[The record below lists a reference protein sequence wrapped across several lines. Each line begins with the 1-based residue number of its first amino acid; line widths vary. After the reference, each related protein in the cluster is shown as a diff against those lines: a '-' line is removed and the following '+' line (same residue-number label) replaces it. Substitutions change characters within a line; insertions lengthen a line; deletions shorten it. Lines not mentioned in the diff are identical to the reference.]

1 MPTRRPKGACERT
14 HRVTDPYGRDEALY
28 KRAKP
33 YVVTD
38 IPYKIKYMY
47 INNKLYVA
55 HCDNGELCLTGK
67 MCNRHG
73 LIAGAT
79 GTGKTVTLQVLA
91 ETFSQAGV
99 PVFAA
104 DMKGDLSGIS
114 QEGKMSGFIEKRCPE
129 FGIENPEFNGCPTR
143 VYDVFGEQ
151 GTAMR
156 TTVSEM
162 GPQLMARLMEL
173 NDVQAGVLNV
183 VFRIA
188 DDKGLLLIDL
198 KDLRLMLDFVG
209 KNASMFTTQYGNISS
224 ASIGAI
230 VRSVLAIES
239 EGGDKF
245 FGEPAFDINDLLDT
259 EKGKGVISLL
269 AADKL
274 MLRPKMYSTFLL
286 WLLSELYENLP
297 EVGDMELPK
306 LVFFFDE
313 AHMLFDGTSKAL
325 TDKLEQIIRLIR
337 SKGVGIYFVTQSP
350 TDIPEDILGQLGNR
364 VQHALRAFT
373 PKDQKAVRTAAET
386 FRQNKAFNTADAIM
400 NLGTG
405 EALVSFLDEKGAP
418 SVVERAKILFPLSQ
432 IGAITAGQRLDLRNA
447 APARIRE
454 YDNYFDRESAYE
466 VLTAA
471 NDEVARQKEEQEL
484 QKAEA
489 EKAKLEAK
497 AHKEREKAEKAEQK
511 ASSSISRG
519 LLGTIAAA
527 AATSF
532 ARSMGTQAARSVV
545 GGTTSSRRSSASAGG
560 SLLDSLF
567 GSATKTATNTASRK
581 ITNELLKGLFG

>member
-1 MPTRRPKGACERT
+1 
-14 HRVTDPYGRDEALY
+14 
-28 KRAKP
+28 
-33 YVVTD
+33 
-38 IPYKIKYMY
+38 MY
-47 INNKLYVA
+47 IDNKLYVA

-79 GTGKTVTLQVLA
+79 GTGKTVSLQVLA

-129 FGIENPEFNGCPTR
+129 FGISAPEFQGCPTR

-364 VQHALRAFT
+364 IQHALRAYT

-418 SVVERAKILFPLSQ
+418 AIVERAKILFPLSQ
-432 IGAITAGQRLDLRNA
+432 IGAITAGQRLDIRNA

-471 NDEVARQKEEQEL
+471 NDEIARQKDEAAL

-489 EKAKLEAK
+489 ERAKLEAK
-497 AHKEREKAEKAEQK
+497 AQKEREKAEKAEQK

-519 LLGTIAAA
+519 LLGAIAAA

-532 ARSMGTQAARSVV
+532 ARSMATQAARSI
-545 GGTTSSRRSSASAGG
+545 GGTSTRRSTSTGS
-560 SLLDSLF
+560 SLLDGLF
-567 GSATKTATNTASRK
+567 GSATKTATNTATRK
-581 ITNELLKGLFG
+581 ITNELLKGLFK

>member
-1 MPTRRPKGACERT
+1 
-14 HRVTDPYGRDEALY
+14 
-28 KRAKP
+28 
-33 YVVTD
+33 
-38 IPYKIKYMY
+38 MY

-173 NDVQAGVLNV
+173 NDVQTGVLNV

-466 VLTAA
+466 VLTAT

-497 AHKEREKAEKAEQK
+497 AQKEREKAEKAEQK
-511 ASSSISRG
+511 TSSLISRG
-519 LLGTIAAA
+519 ILGTIAAA

-545 GGTTSSRRSSASAGG
+545 GGTTRSSRSSSKSSASAGG

-567 GSATKTATNTASRK
+567 GSATKTATNTATRK